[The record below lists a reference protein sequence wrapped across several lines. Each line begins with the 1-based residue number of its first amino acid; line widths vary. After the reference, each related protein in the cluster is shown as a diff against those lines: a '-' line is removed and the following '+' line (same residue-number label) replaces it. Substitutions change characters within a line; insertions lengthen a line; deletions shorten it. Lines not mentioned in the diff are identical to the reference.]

1 MGRLFRFQAN
11 GLAASGA
18 ARERSGGMTRALNPV
33 FASRPVTIFAVMSAL
48 ARQHGAVN
56 LGQGFPD
63 EDGPPA
69 LKEIAARAILE
80 EPNQYAPVG
89 GLPALRAALASAN
102 KRFYGLDIDAE
113 TETLVTAGATEA
125 LAACFMAFLQP
136 ADEAVLFAPAYDC
149 YAPIVEAAGA
159 AAKIVRL
166 EPPYWRIER
175 AQVESA
181 LSPLTRVIAIN
192 TPHNPTGRVLS
203 REELQVIADIA
214 VERDLLVICDEVY
227 EHLVFDGAPHLPL
240 MAFPGMRARTVRIG
254 SAGKTFS
261 MTGWRIGYAGGPAE
275 LIKAIGV
282 MQSQST
288 SNPSS
293 ISQAASVA
301 ALNGDQSFLKER
313 NDAFKD
319 RRDTVVKMLNEADG
333 IECLTPEGAFYV
345 YPSCAGCIGKKT
357 PDGKTIE
364 TDSDFVTYLLEAEG
378 VACVQGEAFGLSPYF
393 RISYA
398 TSMDSLKEACR
409 RIQRACKALQGK
421 AKAA

>member
-1 MGRLFRFQAN
+1 
-11 GLAASGA
+11 
-18 ARERSGGMTRALNPV
+18 MTRALNPV

-89 GLPALRAALASAN
+89 GLPALRASLASAN

-261 MTGWRIGYAGGPAE
+261 MTGWRIGYVSGPAR
-275 LIKAIGV
+275 LIEGV
-282 MQSQST
+282 MKAHQFIAYTCPPHLQK
-288 SNPSS
+288 
-293 ISQAASVA
+293 AVA
-301 ALNGDQSFLKER
+301 AGLGFPDSYFADFIAGLQKKRDLMTALLK
-313 NDAFKD
+313 DARLAPLACEGTYFVSADIRAVGAKD
-319 RRDTVVKMLNEADG
+319 DAQFCRD
-333 IECLTPEGAFYV
+333 LTEKSGVAAVPVSAFY
-345 YPSCAGCIGKKT
+345 PAGDASAPRHLARFCFCKKT
-357 PDGKTIE
+357 E
-364 TDSDFVTYLLEAEG
+364 VLESAG
-378 VACVQGEAFGLSPYF
+378 ARLKRYFGGRSV
-393 RISYA
+393 
-398 TSMDSLKEACR
+398 
-409 RIQRACKALQGK
+409 
-421 AKAA
+421 